1 MQEDNYNINIRQPP
15 VVPNNAPNA
24 PIVPVVPN
32 NKANDKL
39 CFGNRGS
46 FICIAISYLLAFI
59 CEQFTM
65 KDRIPGIVLGI
76 MAALIG
82 FPAPFFV
89 LYPIIKTFNEGQQQ
103 NRKPGFAHRILIG
116 MFLYVLT
123 IIVATMLIVNAVHE
137 ESSIQ
142 GLAVVCSS
150 LLGYSALLFYIDQPR
165 SN

>member
-1 MQEDNYNINIRQPP
+1 MQEGGHYNVNVRQPNVVP
-15 VVPNNAPNA
+15 NVVPNNEAD
-24 PIVPVVPN
+24 
-32 NKANDKL
+32 DKL

-46 FICIAISYLLAFI
+46 FICIVISYLLAFI

-65 KDRIPGIVLGI
+65 KDRVPGIVLGV
-76 MAALIG
+76 MAAFIG

-89 LYPIIKTFNEGQQQ
+89 LYPTIKTFDRGQQQ

-123 IIVATMLIVNAVHE
+123 IIVATMLIMNAIHE
-137 ESSIQ
+137 ESSVQ

-165 SN
+165 PN

>member
-1 MQEDNYNINIRQPP
+1 MQEGNYNVNIRQPS
-15 VVPNNAPNA
+15 VVPNN
-24 PIVPVVPN
+24 VPVVPIVPN
-32 NKANDKL
+32 NEANDKL
-39 CFGNRGS
+39 CFGNKGS
-46 FICIAISYLLAFI
+46 FICITISYLLAFI

-65 KDRIPGIVLGI
+65 KDRIPGIVLGV

-89 LYPIIKTFNEGQQQ
+89 VYPTIKTFNGQGQQ
-103 NRKPGFAHRILIG
+103 NRKPGFAQRILIG

-137 ESSIQ
+137 ESSIA

-165 SN
+165 PN

>member
-1 MQEDNYNINIRQPP
+1 MQEGNYNINIRQPP
-15 VVPNNAPNA
+15 VVPNNAPV
-24 PIVPVVPN
+24 VPVIPN
-32 NKANDKL
+32 NEANDKL

-46 FICIAISYLLAFI
+46 FICITISYLLAFI

-65 KDRIPGIVLGI
+65 KDRIPGIVLGV
-76 MAALIG
+76 MAAFIG

-89 LYPIIKTFNEGQQQ
+89 VYPTIKTFSGQGQQ
-103 NRKPGFAHRILIG
+103 NRKSGFAQRILIG

-123 IIVATMLIVNAVHE
+123 IIVATMLIVNAVHG
-137 ESSIQ
+137 ESSVQ

-165 SN
+165 PN

>member
-1 MQEDNYNINIRQPP
+1 MQEGNYNVNIRQPA
-15 VVPNNAPNA
+15 VAPNNEED
-24 PIVPVVPN
+24 
-32 NKANDKL
+32 DKL
-39 CFGNRGS
+39 CFGNKGS
-46 FICIAISYLLAFI
+46 FICITISYLLAFI

-76 MAALIG
+76 IAAIIG

-89 LYPIIKTFNEGQQQ
+89 LYPTVKTFNGGQQQ

-123 IIVATMLIVNAVHE
+123 IIVATMLIVNAIHE
-137 ESSIQ
+137 ESSIT

-165 SN
+165 PN

>member
-15 VVPNNAPNA
+15 VVPNNVPNA
-24 PIVPVVPN
+24 PVVPN